1 LAFAALG
8 NKGRIVLAE
17 EHSCTECTKPYKT
30 GIGAHTIDPNAE
42 PVQMVVVD
50 GIVVGPVVSLMC

>member
-1 LAFAALG
+1 
-8 NKGRIVLAE
+8 VLAE